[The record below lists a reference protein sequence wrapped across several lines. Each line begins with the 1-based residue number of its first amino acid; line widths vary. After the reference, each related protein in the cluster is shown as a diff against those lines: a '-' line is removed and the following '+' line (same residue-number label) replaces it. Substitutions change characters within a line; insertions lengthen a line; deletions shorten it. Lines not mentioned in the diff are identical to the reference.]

1 MKKSIFIKLI
11 FSIFLFSGI
20 YAAETNQYTID
31 TILKEISV
39 VKKPYISNGYIVF
52 TAEDKARHVGIAFDF
67 DNYKTIHSFQR
78 LTSYTIDNEE
88 RSSVLFY
95 LLKLPED
102 SSKVSYRMIIDGL
115 WTTDPVNPSKEYSK
129 EAKTWL
135 STVSYPSTKQEI
147 TMNSSDFVK
156 FVYEGKSGEKIR
168 LAGSFTNWDS
178 FIYYLV
184 ETKTGH
190 YELELPLPTGTHYY
204 TFYKGLDVILDE
216 NNPNKVYTP
225 EGRIACIIDV
235 K

>member
-20 YAAETNQYTID
+20 FAAETNQYTID

-52 TAEDKARHVGIAFDF
+52 TAEDNARHVGIAFDY
-67 DNYKTIHSFQR
+67 DNFKTVYSFQR

-88 RSSVLFY
+88 RSSVLFF
-95 LLKLPED
+95 LLKLPEN
-102 SSKVSYRMIIDGL
+102 STRVRYRMIIDGL

-135 STVSYPSTKQEI
+135 STVSYPNTKEDITAST
-147 TMNSSDFVK
+147 SDCVK

-184 ETKTGH
+184 ETKSGH
-190 YELELPLPTGTHYY
+190 YELELPLPSGTHYY
-204 TFYKGLDVILDE
+204 TFYRGLDANLDE

-225 EGRIACIIDV
+225 EGRVACIIDV